1 MMSFIRNRRA
11 GVLFGAGAVAAV
23 ALALAPA
30 TASASPADLVAPLL
44 NSTCSFT
51 QVDAALHDK
60 APALASF
67 LDSNPGYKAELRA
80 KFDLS
85 PAERQAELDRYL
97 AENPDAANQAASD
110 PRAGGIA
117 AAIQQVAD
125 SCHNY

>member
-1 MMSFIRNRRA
+1 MSFVRNRRVGA
-11 GVLFGAGAVAAV
+11 LFGAGAVAAV

-44 NSTCSFT
+44 NSTCTFA

-67 LDSNPGYKAELRA
+67 LDQNPGYKSELQA
-80 KFDLS
+80 KFALS
-85 PAERQAELDRYL
+85 PEQRQAELDQYL
-97 AENPDAANQAASD
+97 KDNPDAANQAAAD

>member
-1 MMSFIRNRRA
+1 MNFIRIRRA
-11 GVLFGAGAVAAV
+11 GVLLGAGAAAAV

-44 NSTCSFT
+44 NSTCTFN

-67 LDSNPGYKAELRA
+67 LDQNPSYKDELRA
-80 KFDLS
+80 KFELS
-85 PAERQAELDRYL
+85 PAERQAELDQYL
-97 AENPDAANQAASD
+97 KDNPDAANQAASD

>member
-1 MMSFIRNRRA
+1 MSFVRNRRA

-23 ALALAPA
+23 ALTLAPA

-44 NSTCSFT
+44 NSTCTFT

-60 APALASF
+60 APALAQF
-67 LDSNPGYKAELRA
+67 LDQNPDTKAELKA
-80 KFDLS
+80 KFDQS
-85 PAERQAELDRYL
+85 PAERQAELDQYL
-97 AENPDAANQAASD
+97 KDNPDAADQAAAD

-125 SCHNY
+125 TCHNY

>member
-1 MMSFIRNRRA
+1 MRCVRKRRD

-30 TASASPADLVAPLL
+30 TASAAPADLVAPLL
-44 NSTCSFT
+44 NSTCSFA

-67 LDSNPGYKAELRA
+67 LDANPDTKAELKA

-85 PAERQAELDRYL
+85 PAQRQAELDQYL
-97 AENPDAANQAASD
+97 KDNPDAANQAAAD